1 MAGEPHARALTR
13 WAEAVGVARRGEARP
28 DGRCV
33 CVAWR
38 GAAGRDVQ
46 VRCDVSFA
54 VESIKTE
61 THYDVQVR

>member
-1 MAGEPHARALTR
+1 VGEAGRTVRVRVHVR
-13 WAEAVGVARRGEARP
+13 GVAG
-28 DGRCV
+28 
-33 CVAWR
+33 W
-38 GAAGRDVQ
+38 DVQ